1 MELRC
6 NSAVSYG
13 SLLSVYRMGRKVKHL
28 VGGSETFRGSTV
40 GFSYKVQCRHDFY
53 NNLDVFQLMESIA
66 LCLIII
72 HIDTN
77 YSN

>member
-28 VGGSETFRGSTV
+28 VGGSESLHGIRV
-40 GFSYKVQCRHDFY
+40 GFSCKVQCRHDFY
-53 NNLDVFQLMESIA
+53 SNLNVNLMFIGP
-66 LCLIII
+66 
-72 HIDTN
+72 
-77 YSN
+77 